1 MNLERAAL
9 VKRKFSVGGISR
21 GKKIYIFLIKNKTT
35 SSSCNEKGSCLLAF
49 LIRILM
55 KK

>member
-9 VKRKFSVGGISR
+9 VKRKFSVGGIYI
-21 GKKIYIFLIKNKTT
+21 KYIFLIKNKTT